1 MSAIP
6 ERAKVIK
13 AIKELGRRVTVSD
26 VAAKTGLPLITTT
39 RALNS
44 VASDCRGTIQV
55 TKEGNLVYA
64 FSPAFDAAYF
74 KTGLALFFMEAGQ
87 QLFKLA
93 YFLLRISFGVTLIAS
108 VVTVAILIVVALIAI
123 MSKSDSGG
131 DSGGGFDFDFGGLD
145 DIGQFFV
152 WDTALRVAS
161 PGYGYGYGYGYG
173 GYDSNYGTISSSERD
188 YAAYTQGKYIP
199 QGDTSKPKSQGF
211 VLNCFSYLFGDGDPN
226 KGIDEQKWQM
236 IAEHIRVNNGVST
249 AEQLGCFTGA
259 GFRKEDAALPVL
271 VRFDGQP
278 TVTDTGNIIYVF
290 PSLQN
295 TAQQQQ
301 QFAPSQP
308 VPNYLE
314 EKPWTFSVYDAG
326 DFIPVAIFAFMNFVG
341 CVWLFRH
348 MTTIAVLHPFRVLID
363 YLTIYASFFLF
374 FPMLRYIGL
383 QVLNIGIKKRNKQ
396 RAANYQLTRQ
406 RKHQQKLAEARVL
419 AITAD
424 PTKSD
429 QIVYSSDK
437 DILEQEFDR

>member
-6 ERAKVIK
+6 ERDKVIK

-26 VAAKTGLPLITTT
+26 VAAKTGLPLLTTT

-64 FSPAFDAAYF
+64 FSPAFDAAYL
-74 KTGLALFFMEAGQ
+74 KTGIALFFIEAGQ
-87 QLFKLA
+87 QIFKLA
-93 YFLLRISFGVTLIAS
+93 FYLLRISFGVTLIAS
-108 VVTVAILIVVALIAI
+108 VVTVAILIVVAVIAI

-131 DSGGGFDFDFGGLD
+131 DGGGGFDFDFGGLD
-145 DIGQFFV
+145 DIGQFFM
-152 WDTALRVAS
+152 WDIAYRGTS
-161 PGYGYGYGYGYG
+161 PSYGYGYG
-173 GYDSNYGTISSSERD
+173 GYDAGYGGISSAERD

-199 QGDTSKPKSQGF
+199 QGDSAKPKDQGF

-226 KGIDEQKWQM
+226 AGIEEQKWQM
-236 IAEHIRVNNGVST
+236 IAEHIRTNNGVTT
-249 AEQLGCFTGA
+249 AEQLGCYTGA

-295 TAQQQQ
+295 TAQRQQ
-301 QFAPSQP
+301 QFEPPQP
-308 VPNYLE
+308 PPNYLE
-314 EKPWTFSVYDAG
+314 EKRWPFSIYDAG
-326 DFIPVAIFAFMNFVG
+326 NFIPVSIFAFMNFVG

-348 MTTIAVLHPFRVLID
+348 MSTIAALHPYRVLID

-374 FPMLRYIGL
+374 FPILRYIGL
-383 QVLNIGIKKRNKQ
+383 QVFNVGIDKRNKL
-396 RAANYQLTRQ
+396 RAANYGLTKQ
-406 RKHQQKLAEARVL
+406 QKHQHKLAEARVL
-419 AITAD
+419 AISAD

-437 DILEQEFDR
+437 DLLEQEFDN

>member
-26 VAAKTGLPLITTT
+26 VAAKTGLPLLATT
-39 RALNS
+39 RALNG
-44 VASDCRGTIQV
+44 VAADCRGTIQV

-64 FSPAFDAAYF
+64 FSPAFDAAYL
-74 KTGLALFFMEAGQ
+74 KTGIALFFTEAAQ

-93 YFLLRISFGVTLIAS
+93 YFLLRISFGVTLIVSA
-108 VVTVAILIVVALIAI
+108 VTVAILIVVAVVAI
-123 MSKSDSGG
+123 LSKNDSGG

-145 DIGQFFV
+145 EIGRFFV
-152 WDTALRVAS
+152 WDTAYRATTPS
-161 PGYGYGYGYGYG
+161 YGYGYG
-173 GYDSNYGTISSSERD
+173 GYDSGIGISSAERD

-199 QGDTSKPKSQGF
+199 KGDTAVPENQGF

-226 KGIDEQKWQM
+226 ARIDEQKWQM
-236 IAEHIRVNNGVST
+236 IAEHIRTNNGVT
-249 AEQLGCFTGA
+249 TDEQLGCYTGA

-301 QFAPSQP
+301 FAPPPQA

-314 EKPWTFSVYDAG
+314 EKRWPFSNYDAG
-326 DFIPVAIFAFMNFVG
+326 NFIPVAIFAFLNFVG

-348 MTTIAVLHPFRVLID
+348 MTTIAVLHPYRVLID

-374 FPMLRYIGL
+374 FPILRYIGL
-383 QVLNIGIKKRNKQ
+383 QVFNIGIEKRNKQ
-396 RAANYQLTRQ
+396 RAANYALTKQ
-406 RKHQQKLAEARVL
+406 HKHQQKLAEARLL
-419 AITAD
+419 AISAD
-424 PTKSD
+424 PAKSD
-429 QIVYSSDK
+429 EIVYSSDK
-437 DILEQEFDR
+437 DLLEQEFEH